1 MITLHLDWR
10 EVLWWLEG
18 GMAGS
23 HIRWSVYEDM
33 VNRVWTECSEQER
46 RNIFM
51 IMRRDLGHYWRP
63 DGWNGYK
70 DMDATDE
77 GDWKPES
84 EIHDQTPWMYF
95 RQVLAR
101 FNPDNQYAVT
111 MPVHNADELYNALRF
126 TPAESIISCPSVPKT
141 VAKYNAWQSDTAT
154 VTVRAYRWQNDY
166 RITWSRRCDKE
177 RIIKTEKLVIPD
189 NGTM

>member
-1 MITLHLDWR
+1 MINLHLEWR
-10 EVLWWLEG
+10 EVLWWMQG

-23 HIRWSVYEDM
+23 HLRWSVYEDM
-33 VNRVWTECSEQER
+33 VNKVWPQCTEQER
-46 RNIFM
+46 RNIHY
-51 IMRRDLGHYWRP
+51 IMERDFGTYWR
-63 DGWNGYK
+63 NS
-70 DMDATDE
+70 E

-111 MPVHNADELYNALRF
+111 MPVHNADELDNALRF
-126 TPAESIISCPSVPKT
+126 TPAESIILRPSVPKT
-141 VAKYNAWQSDTAT
+141 VAKYNAWQSNTAT
-154 VTVRAYRWQNDY
+154 VTFRAYRWQNDY

-177 RIIKTEKLVIPD
+177 RIIKTEKLVIP
-189 NGTM
+189 NEGTM